1 MLIEHWGE
9 IELKQK
15 WEFIYIKKYQEN
27 PGLGVLRSGVR
38 AWPGWFYVPELEP
51 VSVEELETSS

>member
-9 IELKQK
+9 LELKQK
-15 WEFIYIKKYQEN
+15 WGFIHIKKYQEN
-27 PGLGVLRSGVR
+27 PGLGVLRSVYK
-38 AWPGWFYVPELEP
+38 PDPSDELEL